1 MPAESA
7 GVLLYR
13 HVDGRTEVLLGHPGG
28 PFWAHRDAGAW
39 AIPKGG
45 IEPGE
50 SPEAAARREFA
61 EEMGVVL
68 DVALQPLA
76 TIRQGGGKRVH
87 AFVAEC
93 DFDVDAQSS
102 NTFEM
107 EWPPRSGAIRSYPEV
122 DRAAW
127 FDMQRARRMMLLS
140 QTPLLDA
147 LEALLAGLAPP
158 K

>member
-13 HVDGRTEVLLGHPGG
+13 RVDQRLEVLLGHPGG
-28 PFWAHRDAGAW
+28 PFWARRDAGAW

-50 SPEAAARREFA
+50 AEEAAARREFA

-68 DVALQPLA
+68 DLPLRHLA

-87 AFVAEC
+87 AFVAEG
-93 DFDVDAQSS
+93 DFDITRQRSIE
-102 NTFEM
+102 FEM
-107 EWPPRSGAIRSYPEV
+107 EWPPRSGKLQRYPEV

-127 FDMQRARRMMLLS
+127 FPIDAARSMILRS
-140 QTPLLDA
+140 QEPLLDA
-147 LEALLAGLAPP
+147 LEALLSGEASR
-158 K
+158 

>member
-1 MPAESA
+1 MPSESA

-13 HVDGRTEVLLGHPGG
+13 CVEGRVEVLLGHPGG
-28 PFWAHRDAGAW
+28 PFWSRRDAGAW

-50 SPEAAARREFA
+50 TDEAAARREFA
-61 EEMGVVL
+61 EEMGAEL
-68 DVALQPLA
+68 DMPLKRLA

-87 AFVAEC
+87 AFVAEG
-93 DFDVDAQSS
+93 DFDASTQRSIEFD
-102 NTFEM
+102 M
-107 EWPPRSGAIRSYPEV
+107 EWPPRSGQMQRYPEV

-127 FDMQRARRMMLLS
+127 FDLPTARRMMLPS

-147 LEALLAGLAPP
+147 LEAMLAP
-158 K
+158 